1 MHWRVGWVGGCVCG
15 VPAQPVK
22 HWGAGFG
29 HIVKEQVQLECV
41 RSSFSENTHTYVTTQ
56 IPVWQR
62 PSTHMHFPMVCRWH
76 ERHTFYSHTNTIQ
89 SKTLELISWIQVLP
103 QASNDWI
110 RFFFLKHA
118 WKQCSASLNAHN
130 AQQWKYKTCASIYK
144 RQNQFIL
151 VHTSYLAKPSKTNW
165 DQIFACL
172 NLNSW
177 WGKVDTV
184 RRTSNWEDKRT
195 DRRVITES
203 RRIRG
208 VVHVIPKKSENSRNE
223 DTQKAQSCSPAVS
236 FS

>member
-1 MHWRVGWVGGCVCG
+1 MREEQFLW
-15 VPAQPVK
+15 K
-22 HWGAGFG
+22 HT
-29 HIVKEQVQLECV
+29 HIRHNSNPGLAAPQH
-41 RSSFSENTHTYVTTQ
+41 THALSNGLPLTLTLYVLQ
-56 IPVWQR
+56 
-62 PSTHMHFPMVCRWH
+62 
-76 ERHTFYSHTNTIQ
+76 YSHTNTIQYNTIQ

-110 RFFFLKHA
+110 HFFFLKHA

-184 RRTSNWEDKRT
+184 RGEQAIEKTNAQ
-195 DRRVITES
+195 IGES
-203 RRIRG
+203 
-208 VVHVIPKKSENSRNE
+208 
-223 DTQKAQSCSPAVS
+223 
-236 FS
+236 